1 MIKSIVG
8 SIFIAI
14 ICSVT
19 ASGQSLEEN
28 KRKYSNGKELFK
40 QGKYDLA
47 LQEFR
52 QVASPRPNNPYNRY
66 ASYFYIA
73 CASKLNKFTDAKL
86 MATQIEN
93 KYPDWNK
100 LSEVRYLLAEM
111 AFKERNYDDAF
122 AFLEKMDKNI
132 DPKESKGMALHYLGK
147 ISSIDSLKEIQRKN
161 PDNPFIGEVLANRI
175 QMMNASADNEEL
187 LNKLVKKFKL
197 DTAAF
202 SSSLKF
208 QSKKKASYNVALI
221 LPFNLYEL
229 SADQTNRAN
238 FYALDLYEGIKLG
251 VENLAK
257 KGIKINLVTFDAG
270 KDNTA
275 IQTVLAKPSL
285 KSMDL
290 IIGPLTN
297 TPIPAFDNFLLT
309 NKVLAVNPVGTN
321 SSLISGDPFVFL
333 SEPTL
338 EQQSKKTAEFILQN
352 FAPKKV
358 AIYYGITPKDSILC
372 AVYHQMMTE
381 KGVKILAYKK
391 VTKAN
396 VSTLSK
402 VLSDSLQR
410 DLGNVFVSSS
420 EQSVAANIVS
430 ELEKSGYK
438 NSIVTL
444 PQWMQYSFFNIDQFS
459 RMNFYFIYPDFIDY
473 NLEEVR
479 EFRENYK
486 KSVNIIPSDF
496 SFSGYDLINYF
507 GNALAKY
514 GTNFQKGLSSTGF
527 TPGITVAGYDYSQGN
542 SNAFVPLVKFEEGD
556 LKVINAPIK

>member
-1 MIKSIVG
+1 MTRSIIG
-8 SIFIAI
+8 SIFIAL
-14 ICSVT
+14 ICLSTVL
-19 ASGQSLEEN
+19 GQSLEEN
-28 KRKYSNGKELFK
+28 KRKYNNGKELFK

-52 QVASPRPNNPYNRY
+52 QVAAPRPNNPYNRF

-73 CASKLNKFTDAKL
+73 SAAKLNKFTDAKL
-86 MATQIEN
+86 MAAQIEN

-100 LSEVRYLLAEM
+100 LPEVRYVLAEM
-111 AFKERNYDDAF
+111 AFKERNYSDAL
-122 AFLEKMDKNI
+122 AFLDKIAKGI
-132 DPKESKGMALHYLGK
+132 DPKEIKGMAFHYLGK
-147 ISSIDSLKEIQRKN
+147 ISSIDSLREIQKKN
-161 PDNPFIGEVLANRI
+161 PDDPYVGEVLANRI
-175 QMMNASADNEEL
+175 QMSNAAAEDEEL

-208 QSKKKASYNVALI
+208 QSKKKNVYNVALI

-257 KGIKINLVTFDAG
+257 KGIKINLFTYDAG
-270 KDNTA
+270 KDNNA
-275 IQTVLAKPSL
+275 IQAVIAKPSL
-285 KSMDL
+285 KTMDL

-297 TPIPAFDNFLLT
+297 TPIPAFDNFLLS
-309 NKVLAVNPVGTN
+309 NKVLAVNPVGT
-321 SSLISGDPFVFL
+321 SSTLVASDPFVFL
-333 SEPTL
+333 SQPTL
-338 EQQSKKTAEFILQN
+338 EQQSKKAAEFILQN
-352 FAPKKV
+352 FAPKKAAV
-358 AIYYGITPKDSILC
+358 YFGATPKDSILC
-372 AVYHQMMTE
+372 AAYHQQLVQ

-396 VSTLSK
+396 VSVLSK

-430 ELEKSGYK
+430 ELEKSGYR

-459 RMNFYFIYPDFIDY
+459 RMNFYFIYPDFVDY
-473 NLEEVR
+473 NSESVK
-479 EFRENYK
+479 EFRDNYK

-507 GNALAKY
+507 GNGLAKF
-514 GTNFQKGLSSTGF
+514 GTNFQKGIASAGF
-527 TPGITVAGYDYSQGN
+527 TPGITVTGYDYSQGN
-542 SNAFVPLVKFEEGD
+542 WNSFVPLVKFEEGD